1 MRSLAVVFS
10 LLLGWCAVAET
21 TTRSTLC
28 QATTVAVIDDV
39 RDRRLVG
46 CGEGFPDNL
55 LWHLD
60 RSDTVNG
67 ALDTHVRS
75 AVTGH
80 GAVVYVI
87 DLGILQTHNEFARAT
102 GDNVI
107 AGINFG
113 GASGSCADPALAP
126 CWSHPNLLKLLSH
139 GTAVASIIAGARVGV
154 APEASLVAVVPQ
166 LEASNATNG
175 LRAIIAHAFAPATP
189 SFRTAI
195 INISGGIA
203 NVTPANSG
211 PIDALIRR
219 MVEGVDVN
227 GNADPNGK
235 RFLFVTAAGNTG
247 QCSSDG
253 QVVIHPATLG
263 SSIDGVIT
271 VGGLSK
277 ANTSWEGACKGPL
290 VEVLAPAEEIFLA
303 SLAANDLYR
312 FEPAFFIS
320 GTSYSTPYV
329 SGMAARL
336 LQMNPSLTPAEL
348 EQRLKDSPSRVDGIP
363 VPVMESTITPPSK
376 RRRSVH

>member
-1 MRSLAVVFS
+1 MRSLAVACS
-10 LLLGWCAVAET
+10 LLFAWCAVAET
-21 TTRSTLC
+21 VTRSTLC
-28 QATTVAVIDDV
+28 QTATVAVIDDV

-67 ALDTHVRS
+67 TLDTRVRS

-113 GASGSCADPALAP
+113 SSGSCPDPALAP
-126 CWSHPNLLKLLSH
+126 CWSFPSLLKLLSH
-139 GTAVASIIAGARVGV
+139 GTAVASVIAGARVGV
-154 APEASLVAVVPQ
+154 APEASLVSVVPQ
-166 LEASNATNG
+166 LEASNATQG
-175 LRAIIAHAFAPATP
+175 LRAIITHAFAPTTP

-203 NVTPANSG
+203 NVNSSNAA

-219 MVEGVDVN
+219 MVEGVDAN

-253 QVVIHPATLG
+253 QVVIHPGTLG
-263 SSIDGVIT
+263 ASIDGVIT

-277 ANTSWEGACKGPL
+277 ANTVWDGACKGPL
-290 VEVLAPAEEIFLA
+290 VEVIAPAEEIFLA

-336 LQMNPSLTPAEL
+336 LQMNPSLTPAEI
-348 EQRLKDSPSRVDGIP
+348 EQRLKESPSRVDGIP